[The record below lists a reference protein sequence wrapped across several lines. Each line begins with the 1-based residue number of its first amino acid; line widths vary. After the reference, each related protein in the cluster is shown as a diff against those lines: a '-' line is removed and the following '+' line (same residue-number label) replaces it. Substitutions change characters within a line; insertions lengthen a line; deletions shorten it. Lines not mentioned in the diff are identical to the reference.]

1 MIMLNSVRDSAWN
14 QIKQSWITVALVAM
28 VVLSWLQVVAAADWL
43 RDANVLVSVAI
54 CGVLYG
60 WLLASARF
68 RGRTALI
75 IDLVTSLGFALLV
88 AGRILPEVKLLT
100 AQPFEKTIWL
110 MNARALTGLEAL
122 RDDAQWLLTHYFPNT
137 RLFLFVNVFAMWN
150 AAVWLMW
157 CVARRKRA
165 LRGVLPIAVLIAY
178 YTGLGKDG
186 PSLPLW
192 FIAGS
197 VLLLARTAFTYTTH
211 DWDRRRVGFPDLI
224 GEDWTVAAAMLSVAV
239 ILLAGASTPE
249 WRNSMQHFL
258 ESLRPP
264 PLPSAQ
270 PAAPVVVDLQQTG
283 DQTVSFVP
291 SMGDVGDPFPDST
304 ETVFYVT
311 TSDEPSGMDSGGIA
325 KPPAQQHYWRGA
337 IYDRYTGTGWEQL
350 DVSVPVSTPDSIDLV
365 APGRY
370 ALTQQYQIVALQ
382 DNRLFAAAQPIA
394 GTDATLQAAPED
406 ATAILPRGR
415 LPKYEITSW
424 APKVSAQE
432 LEATNGA
439 YPAEIT
445 ARYLQLPDSVP
456 QRVKDL
462 AARLAQGS
470 TSAYDKAVRVQE
482 YLRATYPYK
491 LTVPAPPP
499 NRDVVDYFLFDA
511 PGGFC
516 SYYASAMTVMLRSL
530 GVPAR
535 VVVGFTAGDYDGL
548 LRRYVVP
555 TNAAH
560 AWVEV
565 YFPNYGW
572 IEFEPTS
579 SRSTFEYTGAETPLP
594 DRLPETFTARS
605 NDAAPTVM
613 AFSTF
618 MVLVIGS
625 VGFAALY
632 LWRRQRWLQLAPEV
646 QARKLYW
653 QTRRS
658 LASLGVE
665 AAHSATPAEFLQA
678 CADRLLDHPRLHDSV
693 RGVTELYIR
702 AMFTSMPPDR
712 SEVAVVRQAWRSSW
726 RERVKLRWRSLRRK
740 SLA

>member
-1 MIMLNSVRDSAWN
+1 MLNSVRDNAWN
-14 QIKQSWITVALVAM
+14 QIKQSWITIALVTM
-28 VVLSWLQVVAAADWL
+28 VVLSWLQVVGTADWL
-43 RDANVLVSVAI
+43 RDANVLVSAAI

-60 WLLASARF
+60 WLLASSRF

-75 IDLVTSLGFALLV
+75 IALVTSLGLALLV
-88 AGRILPEVKLLT
+88 TGRILPEVKLLT
-100 AQPFEKTIWL
+100 AQPFEKAIWL
-110 MNARALTGLEAL
+110 MNARIFTLLEAL
-122 RDDAQWLLTHYFPNT
+122 RDDAHWLLTNYFPNT

-150 AAVWLMW
+150 AAVWLVW
-157 CVARRKRA
+157 CVAQRKRA
-165 LRGVLPIAVLIAY
+165 LRGVLPLAVLIAY

-197 VLLLARTAFTYTTH
+197 VLLLARTAFTHTTH
-211 DWDRRRVGFPDLI
+211 EWDRRHVGFPDLI
-224 GEDWTVAAAMLSVAV
+224 GEDWTVAAATLSVAV
-239 ILLAGASTPE
+239 IVLAGASTPE
-249 WRNSMQHFL
+249 WRTSMQRFI

-264 PLPSAQ
+264 PPAEKSAT
-270 PAAPVVVDLQQTG
+270 PIVVDIQQTG
-283 DQTVSFVP
+283 ANAVSFVP
-291 SMGDVGDPFPDST
+291 SLGYVGDPFPDST
-304 ETVFYVT
+304 ETVFYVA
-311 TSDEPSGMDSGGIA
+311 TSDAPSGMESDGRA
-325 KPPAQQHYWRGA
+325 KPPTQQHYWRGA
-337 IYDRYTGTGWEQL
+337 IYDRYTGTGWEPL
-350 DVSVPVSTPDSIDLV
+350 NVSVPISTPDSIDFV
-365 APGRY
+365 PPGRY
-370 ALTQQYQIVALQ
+370 ALTQQYQIVSLQ
-382 DNRLFAAAQPIA
+382 DNRLFVAGQPI
-394 GTDATLQAAPED
+394 TSKDATLQAAPED

-415 LPKYEITSW
+415 LPQYEITSW

-432 LEATNGA
+432 LEAAAAA
-439 YPAEIT
+439 YPPAIA

-491 LTVPAPPP
+491 LNVSAPP

-535 VVVGFTAGDYDGL
+535 VVVGFAAGDYDGL

-555 TNAAH
+555 ANAAH

-579 SRSTFEYTGAETPLP
+579 SRSTFEYTDKEVPLP
-594 DRLPETFTARS
+594 DRLPETSTVRSDDAPPTA
-605 NDAAPTVM
+605 
-613 AFSTF
+613 
-618 MVLVIGS
+618 LVIGLFAVLLIGC
-625 VGFAALY
+625 VGLAAFY
-632 LWRRQRWLQLAPEV
+632 LWRRQRLLQLAPEV
-646 QARKLYW
+646 QARMLYW

-658 LASLGVE
+658 LAQLGVE
-665 AAHSATPAEFLQA
+665 AASSATPAEFLHA
-678 CADRLLDHPRLHDSV
+678 CADRLIDHPRLQESV
-693 RGVTELYIR
+693 RRVTELYIR
-702 AMFTSMPPDR
+702 AVFMSAPPERRD
-712 SEVAVVRQAWRSSW
+712 VAAVRQAWRSTW
-726 RERVKLRWRSLRRK
+726 RERVKLRWRNMKLRLRH
-740 SLA
+740 